1 MNKRIMIKRELKEL
15 MPNEEAI
22 YIETFSDG
30 SSFESLLS
38 WCLDGCPH
46 VMEYSNT
53 ENARDESER
62 QAIINKLIC
71 IDSNGVWSDED
82 NIANDYE
89 PMSLQEAKEALYRIE
104 HRDDEPEFD
113 LATVAKEIGGD
124 YVNTGGHCYMVT
136 KDLYNGFVIAIT
148 DDCIAIY
155 ENFEAI
161 FDGSFDSCNTPVY
174 SI

>member
-1 MNKRIMIKRELKEL
+1 MENRYKIVINKEVEHHSDAV
-15 MPNEEAI
+15 NEHIAI
-22 YIETFSDG
+22 SNVLDILRADG
-30 SSFESLLS
+30 YMLPITCITVEGIVDSQ
-38 WCLDGCPH
+38 
-46 VMEYSNT
+46 
-53 ENARDESER
+53 ESER